1 MTLIEKA
8 RAKKTEVKAIAER
21 VQKQLPEEFQPFLIF
36 LDQNFKVGKSKVLS
50 DEEVKA
56 LKAEGCWISSEG
68 DVYLPVKVPYITVD
82 GRVAMLWKSCSEGIV
97 NIATDV
103 DLEHKFVKAFIST
116 PRGSAQA
123 HAKIGE
129 GGLGVDSTNPI
140 ENAETSAIG
149 RALGF
154 LGYGLI
160 GTGIAS
166 AEEVA
171 QALKEKAHQE
181 KDTPVSKTKAP
192 EPQEAD
198 SPTLEEADVPA
209 PEDGEKYRKRIFAH
223 LGALAKQYSGGD
235 KEKQD
240 KFLEAAAEEIRTL
253 TGVKSRAEIKPEV
266 WAYWSM
272 TQNLQRL
279 SEGVVKRFNEMIQ
292 TNA

>member
-1 MTLIEKA
+1 MTLVEKA
-8 RAKKTEVKAIAER
+8 KAKKAEVKAIAER
-21 VQKQLPEEFQPFLIF
+21 VQKQLPEEFHPFLIF
-36 LDQNFKVGKSKVLS
+36 LDQNFKVGKGKVLN
-50 DEEVKA
+50 DEETRA

-68 DVYLPVKVPYITVD
+68 DVYLPVKIPYITVD
-82 GRVAMLWKSCSEGIV
+82 GRIAMLWNAFPDGVV
-97 NIATDV
+97 NIATNI
-103 DLEHKFVKAFIST
+103 DLEHKFVSAYVTT
-116 PRGSAQA
+116 PRGSARA

-129 GGLGVDSTNPI
+129 GGFGVDSTNPI
-140 ENAETSAIG
+140 ENAETSAVG

-171 QALKEKAHQE
+171 QALKEKANQE
-181 KDTPVSKTKAP
+181 KDTPIAKTKAP

-198 SPTLEEADVPA
+198 SPAPEEADVPA
-209 PEDGEKYRKRIFAH
+209 PEDGERFRKRIFAH

-240 KFLEAAAEEIRTL
+240 KFLEAAAEEIRVL
-253 TGVKSRAEIKPEV
+253 TGVKSRSEIRPEV
-266 WAYWSM
+266 WAYWSAP
-272 TQNLQRL
+272 QNLQRL

-292 TNA
+292 ANA